1 MRALLLVL
9 LLLPAAPAFAADE
22 SKDAGS
28 GFPKAILVLAV
39 VAIVFALV
47 WRSVSKRRQ
56 R

>member
-9 LLLPAAPAFAADE
+9 LLLPAEPALAADE

-28 GFPKAILVLAV
+28 GVPKAILVLAV
-39 VAIVFALV
+39 VAVVFALV
-47 WRSVSKRRQ
+47 WREVSRRKQ